1 MLVRFE
7 DDERTLAILAAVQDE
22 GEAWMSPT
30 TWDGRQTIRVS
41 VVGWRTSESDV
52 ARTVAAFA
60 RAAG

>member
-1 MLVRFE
+1 
-7 DDERTLAILAAVQDE
+7 
-22 GEAWMSPT
+22 MSPT